1 MKTLILAAGRSR
13 RAKPIED
20 KNFLTFCGKTLI
32 EHQLQA
38 LTHAGLTDILI
49 MSGAHNIERLQ
60 ELANPFNAK
69 VLEQENLDEGMAG
82 AILSAEEN
90 VGDTSLFIVSSNDVV
105 DEKAYELMKAAADT
119 DVDAALLA
127 YKVDSYFPGG
137 FLNIEDG
144 RITGIIEKPGEGN
157 EPSNF
162 VNLVLHFH
170 KNPKELISALKEV
183 SSDKDDRYEVALN
196 KLMKKQNFTA
206 IPYDGYWQPVKFPWH
221 VLDLMNHYLD
231 TCEGTIDPSA
241 EIADSAVIRG
251 NVTIAAG
258 VKVFDNAVIQGP
270 AYIGENSVI
279 ANNALVRGS
288 ILGKNCVLGYSTEI
302 ARSYVGSDTW
312 FHSNYVG
319 DSVIGNNCSF
329 GAGAVCANLRLDE
342 KEIADSKRNKLGPIL
357 GDNIRVGVNTS
368 LMPAVR
374 IGSGTMITSG
384 LVIAQDIEPN
394 KFVSGGK
401 IVLDIK
407 ENRAKLDDQTRT
419 VMKAKL

>member
-157 EPSNF
+157 
-162 VNLVLHFH
+162 
-170 KNPKELISALKEV
+170 
-183 SSDKDDRYEVALN
+183 
-196 KLMKKQNFTA
+196 
-206 IPYDGYWQPVKFPWH
+206 
-221 VLDLMNHYLD
+221 
-231 TCEGTIDPSA
+231 
-241 EIADSAVIRG
+241 
-251 NVTIAAG
+251 
-258 VKVFDNAVIQGP
+258 
-270 AYIGENSVI
+270 
-279 ANNALVRGS
+279 
-288 ILGKNCVLGYSTEI
+288 
-302 ARSYVGSDTW
+302 
-312 FHSNYVG
+312 
-319 DSVIGNNCSF
+319 
-329 GAGAVCANLRLDE
+329 
-342 KEIADSKRNKLGPIL
+342 
-357 GDNIRVGVNTS
+357 
-368 LMPAVR
+368 
-374 IGSGTMITSG
+374 
-384 LVIAQDIEPN
+384 
-394 KFVSGGK
+394 
-401 IVLDIK
+401 
-407 ENRAKLDDQTRT
+407 
-419 VMKAKL
+419 